1 MMLHLLVW
9 QVLQQQQQQ
18 QQQQTTATTT
28 GATVCLKLMSSLNSQ
43 PVSWL

>member
-28 GATVCLKLMSSLNSQ
+28 GATVCLKLMSSLKSQ